1 MRLKRLFDLV
11 VAVLALVILSPLF
24 VAIAVAVV
32 LDSRGPIFYRARRIG
47 QGGQPFHMFKFR
59 TMVAGADRSGPGLTY
74 NGDPRITR
82 VGRLLRRVRLDELPQ
97 LLNVVHGSMS
107 IVGPRPEAPEYV
119 QLDAPIWRQVLSVRP
134 GICGLAQL
142 AFAVEEA
149 ALLSNSATVD
159 QDYLTQILPSKLQL
173 DLRYIQVRSLL
184 FDLKLLFQTALLL
197 IRQRRPVSMSECHR
211 NDAAPRRALSK
222 NR

>member
-1 MRLKRLFDLV
+1 MTLKRLFDLV
-11 VAVLALVILSPLF
+11 VAVLALVILSPLC

-32 LDSRGPIFYRARRIG
+32 LDSRGPIFYKARRIG

-74 NGDPRITR
+74 NGDPRVTC

-142 AFAVEEA
+142 AFAVDEA

-197 IRQRRPVSMSECHR
+197 IRQRRPVSIS
-211 NDAAPRRALSK
+211 
-222 NR
+222 

>member
-1 MRLKRLFDLV
+1 MTLKRSFDLV

-24 VAIAVAVV
+24 AAIAVAVA
-32 LDSRGPIFYRARRIG
+32 LDSRGPIFYKARRIG
-47 QGGQPFHMFKFR
+47 QGGRPFHMYKFR
-59 TMVAGADRSGPGLTY
+59 TMVAGADRSGPALTY
-74 NGDPRITR
+74 RGDPRITR
-82 VGRLLRRVRLDELPQ
+82 VGRLLRRARLDELPQ
-97 LLNVVHGSMS
+97 LLNVVRGTMS

-142 AFAVEEA
+142 AFAIDEA
-149 ALLSNSATVD
+149 ALLSNSATVG

-184 FDLKLLFQTALLL
+184 FDLKLLLQTALLL
-197 IRQRRPVSMSECHR
+197 IRQRRPISS
-211 NDAAPRRALSK
+211 S
-222 NR
+222 